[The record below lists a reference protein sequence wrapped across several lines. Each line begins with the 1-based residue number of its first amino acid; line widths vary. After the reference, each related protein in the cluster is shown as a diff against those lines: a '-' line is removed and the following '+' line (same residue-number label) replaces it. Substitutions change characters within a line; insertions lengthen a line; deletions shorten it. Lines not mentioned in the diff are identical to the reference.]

1 MREIKFRAWD
11 KKHKI
16 MFEYADIDTKGL
28 CVMSAYSSDGDNYE
42 YQNGKYQPKID
53 LIPMQYTGLKD
64 KKGKEIYEGDI
75 VELSIQLKTR
85 VKKLNVLV
93 EWKKEL
99 AGFVPRTLYKKHWEI
114 LGNVY
119 ENKEMVELL
128 TN

>member
-11 KKHKI
+11 KDNKEMLYELDNKGYHEDLMKP
-16 MFEYADIDTKGL
+16 FDNLDTK
-28 CVMSAYSSDGDNYE
+28 SYYE
-42 YQNGKYQPKID
+42 I
-53 LIPMQYTGLKD
+53 MQFTGLFD
-64 KKGKEIYEGDI
+64 KNGKEIYEGDI
-75 VELSIQLKTR
+75 VGLSIQLKTR
-85 VKKLNVLV
+85 VKKLNVIV